1 MSLKP
6 YQIAPSARITKAERA
21 LIPRIC
27 MELAQLRI
35 TPLRWELHVL
45 ARGAT
50 FMYGDE
56 RITYRI
62 TSEWNGF

>member
-1 MSLKP
+1 MPLKP
-6 YQIAPSARITKAERA
+6 YQIAPSARITKTEPA

-35 TPLRWELHVL
+35 TPLRWELQAL
-45 ARGAT
+45 ARGTT

-56 RITYRI
+56 RITNRI
-62 TSEWNGF
+62 ASQWNGL